1 MAYRGSAYF
10 KGNTRLQPPKA
21 QVAGTNA
28 IVFFTHVFDK
38 ELVDTTDVLE
48 LFPVPAGAR
57 VAAITYCST
66 NLPAGNMS
74 LGWMSGVV
82 GARDDARTSGT
93 EFVSAVAHAT
103 TDISVA
109 LALLQLQARQSEPR
123 SIGWKTSV
131 STGAVNANKTFT
143 IRVELQF

>member
-1 MAYRGSAYF
+1 MAYVPSAYF
-10 KGNTRLQPPKA
+10 KGNTRLQPPKG
-21 QVAGTNA
+21 QVAGTSA

-38 ELVDTTDVLE
+38 TLVDTIDVLE

-66 NLPAGNMS
+66 NLPAGNLT

-82 GARDDARTSGT
+82 GAADNARTSGS
-93 EFVSAVAHAT
+93 EFVNAVAHAT
-103 TDISVA
+103 TDIIVA
-109 LALLQLQARQSEPR
+109 LALLQLQARQTEPR

-131 STGAVNANKTFT
+131 STGAVNTNKTFT
-143 IRVELQF
+143 IRAELQF